1 MNEEIF
7 GSWQR
12 PPRPRALRAPME
24 HPRCGKNRMNPSSG
38 NTVVTARGGPWRTF
52 SSKLVLFFH
61 SPAGGIYDPMKEK
74 GFDIRFSSN
83 NRVTPWVTSGLS
95 LSP

>member
-1 MNEEIF
+1 MMEKIPKVGKLPPGVYTVFLLLEENI
-7 GSWQR
+7 
-12 PPRPRALRAPME
+12 M
-24 HPRCGKNRMNPSSG
+24 
-38 NTVVTARGGPWRTF
+38 
-52 SSKLVLFFH
+52 SKLVLFFH

>member
-1 MNEEIF
+1 MAC
-7 GSWQR
+7 GV
-12 PPRPRALRAPME
+12 PPPLHACWLPQAL
-24 HPRCGKNRMNPSSG
+24 G
-38 NTVVTARGGPWRTF
+38 NARQPWRTF

-61 SPAGGIYDPMKEK
+61 SPAGGINDPMKEK